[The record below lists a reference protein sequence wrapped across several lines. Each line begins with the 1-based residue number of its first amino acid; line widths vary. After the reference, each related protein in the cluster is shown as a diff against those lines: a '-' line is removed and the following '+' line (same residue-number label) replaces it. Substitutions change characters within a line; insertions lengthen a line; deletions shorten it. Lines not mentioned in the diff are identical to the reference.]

1 MAESQNIEYKESWRD
16 EYLKWVCGFANAQG
30 GKIYIGC
37 DDNGEVVGVKDAKR
51 LMEEIPNK
59 IRDGMGIIVAVNQLE
74 KNGLLYIEIDVPA
87 YPIGISYK
95 GVYHYRSGSTKQ
107 VLNGPALEAFLMRKH
122 GATWDNLP
130 LPAFKIGDVDDNAV
144 KLFKALAAK
153 KGRIESSL
161 LDEPKEVLLEK
172 LHLTNGE
179 YLTNAAMLLFA
190 KDPERYQLGAFI
202 KIGYF
207 ESNADLLY
215 QDEIHG
221 SILEQVDK
229 ALEVIYL
236 KYMRAKIRYEG
247 VQRIE
252 RYFVPEDALREALL
266 NAICHKQ
273 YQSGIPIQ
281 ISVYEDRLYVA
292 NVGSLPENWT
302 IESLMAK
309 HSSVPYNPNIASVFY
324 LAGFIE
330 SWGRGVEK
338 ICDALKA
345 DNLPMPEYTVH
356 PGDIMIKFTGP
367 EDRIVRVTDRLSDQL
382 SEKLSDKLSDKEK
395 LTLELLVE
403 DPGYTSPQ
411 IADKLGV
418 SRVSVTK
425 YLKALKEK
433 GLIERVGSDRKGYWK
448 INAK

>member
-74 KNGLLYIEIDVPA
+74 KNGLPYIEIDVPA

-367 EDRIVRVTDRLSDQL
+367 EDRIVRVTNGVTGEVTDRERQVLQL
-382 SEKLSDKLSDKEK
+382 LI
-395 LTLELLVE
+395 E
-403 DPGYTSPQ
+403 DPGYTMPQ
-411 IADKLGV
+411 LAEKMTV
-418 SRVSVTK
+418 SRKTVAG
-425 YLKALKEK
+425 YLKSLKEK
-433 GLIERVGSDRKGYWK
+433 GVIERVGTTRSGHWEIK
-448 INAK
+448 

>member
-74 KNGLLYIEIDVPA
+74 KNGLPYIEIDVPA

-161 LDEPKEVLLEK
+161 LDESKEVLLEK

-330 SWGRGVEK
+330 SWGAR
-338 ICDALKA
+338 C
-345 DNLPMPEYTVH
+345 
-356 PGDIMIKFTGP
+356 
-367 EDRIVRVTDRLSDQL
+367 
-382 SEKLSDKLSDKEK
+382 
-395 LTLELLVE
+395 
-403 DPGYTSPQ
+403 
-411 IADKLGV
+411 
-418 SRVSVTK
+418 
-425 YLKALKEK
+425 
-433 GLIERVGSDRKGYWK
+433 RKDM
-448 INAK
+448 